1 MPGTRH
7 YVTELLLSLH
17 KALDSTLWSMKPMFL
32 LDFRDEDE
40 MWQVQQNG
48 TDVSSAS
55 GESVVKSY

>member
-1 MPGTRH
+1 
-7 YVTELLLSLH
+7 
-17 KALDSTLWSMKPMFL
+17 MKPMFL

>member
-1 MPGTRH
+1 M
-7 YVTELLLSLH
+7 TELLLSLH